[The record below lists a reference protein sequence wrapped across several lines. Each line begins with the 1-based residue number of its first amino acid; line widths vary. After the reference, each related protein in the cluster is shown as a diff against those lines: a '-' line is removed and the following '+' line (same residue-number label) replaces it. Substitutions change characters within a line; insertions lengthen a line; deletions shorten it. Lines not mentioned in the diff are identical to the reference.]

1 MTAKKSN
8 PAIQEDYI
16 IPYPKNGIII
26 EARKGSKAKG
36 VSVAIGEGV
45 ISNDKQ
51 IVLGRYNIPNT
62 TDILQIGGGS
72 PSNRQTILSIDKNG
86 EVNTHGGELV
96 VEEPDGIIHELVYT
110 DEIEQ
115 NAGLPFETIVSDVK
129 KLYLAKEDSEEDI
142 SQNHISLTET
152 Y

>member
-1 MTAKKSN
+1 MTAIKSN
-8 PAIQEDYI
+8 PVIQEDYI
-16 IPYPKNGIII
+16 IPYPKSGIII

-110 DEIEQ
+110 DEREQ
-115 NAGLPFETIVSDVK
+115 NTGIPFQTVVADVK
-129 KLYLAKEDSEEDI
+129 KLYLAKEDSEEDTTQGVSI
-142 SQNHISLTET
+142 SGEA

>member
-1 MTAKKSN
+1 MTAIKSN

-16 IPYPKNGIII
+16 IPYPKSGIII

-72 PSNRQTILSIDKNG
+72 NSNIWQKKIQKKIQLKGYLSQEKH
-86 EVNTHGGELV
+86 TR
-96 VEEPDGIIHELVYT
+96 
-110 DEIEQ
+110 
-115 NAGLPFETIVSDVK
+115 
-129 KLYLAKEDSEEDI
+129 
-142 SQNHISLTET
+142 
-152 Y
+152 